1 MIEQEEFDVIVLGG
15 GAAGLM
21 AALTAGQR
29 GKRVLVLEVSNK
41 LGKKI
46 LMSGGGR
53 CNFTNL
59 EINANHFICE
69 NPHFVKSALAQYTQ
83 WDFIS
88 LVATHGVPYHEKDH
102 GQLFCDKSAKDILK
116 ILIDECHKADV
127 DLRLNC
133 EVGRIEYRDTYKVSS
148 NQGGFSAPSLI
159 VATGGLSI
167 PSLGGASG
175 FGYTLA
181 EQFSLATNATDA
193 SLVPMTLSGKWH
205 AFSSALSGVSL
216 PVYVSVPEKGF
227 AESLLFTHRG
237 LSGPSILQ
245 LSNYWRLGDAISI
258 DLAPSEGLAEVLLS
272 AKKTNPNKSIN
283 GVLSEFFPKS
293 LLSALQA
300 QWWPALADSTLH
312 EIKNQQLQIIGWQ
325 LNNWSL
331 VPSGTEGYRTAEVT
345 RGGVKVDAVSSKTME
360 VKGQP
365 GLFFVGEVLDVTGH
379 LGGYNFQW
387 AWSSGYVAGVNA

>member
-1 MIEQEEFDVIVLGG
+1 MSQEFVFDVIILGG

-21 AALTAGQR
+21 AAFTAGQR
-29 GKRVLVLEVSNK
+29 GKRVLVLELSNK

-59 EINANHFICE
+59 EVHADNFICD

-83 WDFIS
+83 WDFIGM
-88 LVATHGVPYHEKDH
+88 VATHGVPYHEKGH
-102 GQLFCDKSAKDILK
+102 GQLFCDNSAKDILK
-116 ILIDECHKADV
+116 ILVDECHQVDV

-133 EVGRIEYRDTYKVSS
+133 EVESVEYKDVYHLNTS
-148 NQGGFSAPSLI
+148 QGNFSAASLI

-175 FGYTLA
+175 FGYRLG
-181 EQFSLATNATDA
+181 EQFSLSMNSTEA
-193 SLVPMTLSGKWH
+193 SLVPVTLSGKWRE
-205 AFSSALSGVSL
+205 FSASLSGVSL

-227 AESLLFTHRG
+227 AENLLFTHRG

-245 LSNYWRLGDAISI
+245 LSNYWHLGEPITV
-258 DLAPSEGLAEVLLS
+258 DLLPSEDIAHVLLG
-272 AKKTNPNKSIN
+272 AKKSNPNKSIN
-283 GVLSEFFPKS
+283 GVLSAFFPKS
-293 LLSALQA
+293 LLGALQQ
-300 QWWPALADSTLH
+300 QWWNALTGNTLH
-312 EIKNQQLQIIGWQ
+312 EIKNQQLEAIGQQ
-325 LNNWSL
+325 LNNWTI

-345 RGGVKVDAVSSKTME
+345 RGGINVNSISSQTMQVKDQE
-360 VKGQP
+360 
-365 GLFFVGEVLDVTGH
+365 GLFFIGEVLDVTGH

-387 AWSSGYVAGVNA
+387 AWSSGYVAGMNA